1 LSKRIVYTTS
11 LTTSGVVANS
21 VTPHSK
27 SSSPVEPVISCTT
40 LPANVRPLLPCSRI
54 IASRSS
60 NGVAYQLAWASR
72 RFVIG

>member
-1 LSKRIVYTTS
+1 
-11 LTTSGVVANS
+11 